1 MSSEKKSS
9 TINVN
14 VNKLTNKP
22 SNSTSKSKKID
33 LGAASNF
40 GKATDIDINSPTHR
54 NTHNEEVFSPT
65 NNNYTSAGQND
76 LIDDLFSSSPAP
88 AAPHQQQQQDLDDFD
103 PRSDETQE
111 FGDFNSA
118 FGAGQSTAIPTKS
131 NRPKPPSISAG
142 DDEFADFSSAFTGSG
157 VVDSNTQNNH
167 HQQNVIANNAND
179 LLFNANNVNHTLD
192 NSTFNNQSLNIDLFG
207 GNLSTIASPVPTNTL
222 AADLL
227 SDFGGLS
234 INTSNG
240 E

>member
-1 MSSEKKSS
+1 MSNEKKSS

-14 VNKLTNKP
+14 VNKLNNKP

-33 LGAASNF
+33 LGASSNF
-40 GKATDIDINSPTHR
+40 GKTTDIDINSPTHR

-65 NNNYTSAGQND
+65 NNNYTPAGQND

-88 AAPHQQQQQDLDDFD
+88 AAASHQQQDMDDFD

-118 FGAGQSTAIPTKS
+118 FGAAQSTAIPPKS

-142 DDEFADFSSAFTGSG
+142 DDEFADFSSAFTG
-157 VVDSNTQNNH
+157 VDNSTQNNH
-167 HQQNVIANNAND
+167 QHNVIANNANEF
-179 LLFNANNVNHTLD
+179 LFNANSVNQSLD
-192 NSTFNNQSLNIDLFG
+192 NSTVNNQSLNIDLFG
-207 GNLSTIASPVPTNTL
+207 GNLNTISSSAPTNTL

-234 INTSNG
+234 MNTSNG